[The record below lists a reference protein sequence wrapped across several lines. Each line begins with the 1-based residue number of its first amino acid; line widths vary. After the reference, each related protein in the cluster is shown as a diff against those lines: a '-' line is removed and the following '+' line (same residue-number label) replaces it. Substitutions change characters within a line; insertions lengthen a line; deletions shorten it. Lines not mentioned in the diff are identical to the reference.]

1 MSREAEC
8 GHISCD
14 RVLSER
20 DDLLSTVAVQRTRL
34 MAASEAL
41 DHLAAF
47 LDHALPGRDHSMST
61 PTREPCPK
69 CDVPRA
75 NDWDWQ
81 FGMPNASICWGGRF
95 QPCCNPPVDWRARC
109 LQAESALALMSAP
122 LSPEVLQAI
131 TEEITEESV
140 E

>member
-1 MSREAEC
+1 MRWPNAK
-8 GHISCD
+8 
-14 RVLSER
+14 RVLTWAG
-20 DDLLSTVAVQRTRL
+20 DDWNDPGCKTRRL
-34 MAASEAL
+34 VPTRRPHGGPGLPEPEAQPGAQGRGSGSRRSG
-41 DHLAAF
+41 DH
-47 LDHALPGRDHSMST
+47 MST

-122 LSPEVLQAI
+122 LSPEALQAI
-131 TEEITEESV
+131 AEDSES
-140 E
+140 